1 MQDIP
6 RRLTLLEKKL
16 YELAEDCDPMVVS
29 QIEGYLAGI
38 IICPDLIMP
47 SEWLP
52 LIWDTENDGDGS
64 AFQNAKQAEK
74 LIGLVMEHYNAT
86 ISDIDAGRYAPV
98 FDVDIRN
105 NEVIWELWIDGFETA
120 MRLRPK
126 SWSVYLGTDDDATAA
141 IAGLLSL
148 ADIANRK
155 SRLKKNDIDRL
166 QAEAPDLIPGWIEI
180 LNAARHVHSAMP
192 MQSASAPTQTIK
204 VGRNDPCLC
213 GSGKKYKKCCGLN

>member
-16 YELAEDCDPMVVS
+16 DELAEDCDPMVVS

-52 LIWDTENDGDGS
+52 LIWDTENDGDGPV
-64 AFQNAKQAEK
+64 FQNAKQVEK
-74 LIGLVMEHYNAT
+74 LMALVMEHYNAT
-86 ISDIDAGRYAPV
+86 IADIDAGRYAPV
-98 FDVDIRN
+98 FDVDNRN
-105 NEVIWELWIDGFETA
+105 DEVMWELWIDGFETA
-120 MRLRPK
+120 MSLRPK
-126 SWSVYLGTDDDATAA
+126 SWSVYLGMGDDATAA

-155 SRLKKNDIDRL
+155 SRLKKADIDRL
-166 QAEAPDLIPGWIEI
+166 QNEAPDLIPGWIAT
-180 LNAARHVHSAMP
+180 LNAARRFHSAAPAPPSP
-192 MQSASAPTQTIK
+192 MQSIK
-204 VGRNDPCLC
+204 VGRNDPCPC

>member
-6 RRLTLLEKKL
+6 RRLTLLEKQL
-16 YELAEDCDPMVVS
+16 DELAEDCDPMVVS

-38 IICPDLIMP
+38 IVCPDLIMP

-52 LIWDTENDGDGS
+52 LIWDTENDGYGPV
-64 AFQNAKQAEK
+64 FQSAKQAEK
-74 LIGLVMEHYNAT
+74 LMGLVMEHYNAT
-86 ISDIDAGRYAPV
+86 IGDIDAGRYAPV

-105 NEVIWELWIDGFETA
+105 NEIMWELWIDGFETA
-120 MRLRPK
+120 MGLRPE

-141 IAGLLSL
+141 IAGLVSL

-155 SRLKKNDIDRL
+155 SGLKKNDIDRL

-180 LNAARHVHSAMP
+180 LNAARHFQSAVP
-192 MQSASAPTQTIK
+192 MQLVFAPAQTTK
-204 VGRNDPCLC
+204 VGRNDPCPC